1 MKLFT
6 VKKQFLTFVLFLIT
20 TSVLAFD
27 GPNNVK
33 MDPDDD
39 KGPSNNDAITYI
51 SNPNFIWDAV
61 YEADL
66 YQWAITYTNGVPWVE
81 GDAIQGGFT
90 SNENIT
96 VNYYLDDGIYKFWV
110 QARVGGNW
118 STWEPDNGLIIWIDT
133 QPPSPPTTLTNPENP
148 TFDVTPN
155 VSWAGYSESGS
166 GIYSFTISFVGS
178 TNYTFYSSDNTLDD
192 VDFDNE
198 ELEYGDWDWRARVTD
213 WAGNLS
219 NWSSYQSITVEEE
232 VAPVCWRISPSNN
245 TSVDIDEDILFEVGA
260 SDDNCD
266 LDKVKWYKD
275 DDYIT
280 THDSGFSGC
289 SDEDDW
295 TTSFNTTGSHTIEA
309 KVYDENLNNS
319 SVIWNITVNSG
330 TITIYVQ
337 DQTGAYKQGVH
348 VKRYDNN
355 WDYIDE
361 DITDSDGEAGWNN
374 IPLGTYNFEA
384 YWPTPVIPGEYEFWG
399 TESDVVLDTDGE
411 TLTETIQR
419 FMPYTYAFYI
429 LDDNG
434 NQKSDF
440 NLGETVTMR
449 YFVSNDFSSDFD
461 VKIRAHADR
470 NKDDNYD
477 FTQLSAFHTIAAGST
492 GWIDFDFT
500 PTQTG
505 SYFIRPYKTI
515 TDAWGYEKITDTW
528 PWPDANN
535 PSFEVI
541 EPLGNINIT
550 VHNVGGPV
558 IENAKCNL
566 YQNGDY
572 TGNTLFTDANGEAY
586 FQNIPVGTDYK
597 ILTYYDGNTPYPGEE
612 FWGNTWSFSIAEGN
626 NTPIDFYRYL
636 PYVSIQNQVEL
647 RLGDENGEL
656 LNASSQV
663 PVGSIIWMKIPVQN
677 DDQTYNYEVR
687 VSSMLDIDQSEPF
700 VIPDYTSNVVTI
712 SDNGGTYDFIRTFT
726 VNDVGQYEYALKVET
741 KVDGYNWEKTDS
753 WGWIEAF
760 NAYEP
765 LGNINITVHNVGG
778 PVIENAKCN
787 LYQNGDY
794 TGNTLFTDANGE
806 AYFQNIPVGT
816 DYKILTYYDGNTP
829 YPGEEFWGN
838 TWSFSIAEGNNT
850 PIDFYRY
857 LPYVSIQNQVE
868 LRLGDEN
875 GELLNASSQVP
886 VGSIIWMKIPVQ
898 NDDQTYNYEV
908 RVSSMLDID
917 QSEPFVIPDYTS
929 NVVTISDNGG
939 TYDFIRT
946 FTVNDVGQYEY
957 ALKVETKV
965 DGYNWEK
972 TDSWGWIEA
981 FNVFIEQQDIFIS
994 HETKQIIDGFG
1005 VSGAWVA
1012 HNLQFLDPQVKI
1024 NLLNNMFSSNGA
1036 HISILRNKIEVDGN
1050 GYDTEQE
1057 QLISDVIAIN
1067 SDIKLLSVPWSPP
1080 LNFLR
1085 EENNRKFFDRGVEDV
1100 NLDLYSDRFVDY
1112 LNTFNGLGIN
1122 IKNISIQNEP
1132 DFPHDDAEEL
1142 PNWDEYETC
1151 RWVDE
1156 DLKDFIPV
1164 LREKLNDNG
1173 YTDVKILVPAEMGW
1187 EHSTETI
1194 EYFINEEE
1202 ENEIN
1207 IIDIIGTHGYWGGG
1221 IGANN
1226 FNDEQDQYRLYLN
1239 QIAQNNN
1246 QRIWMTEWSEKE
1258 TIWDGNGSMEE
1269 NPDVFG
1275 IDNALFWAERIWRD
1289 IYIGGV
1295 SAWLYWWI
1303 YNPNDY
1309 SNDDYRA
1316 NEGLAVKDKNW
1327 NILYPKRFYSFSH
1340 FSRFMQPNSQIIYVN
1355 NETINS
1361 LNVIAAKDIA
1371 NDQIIINVI
1380 NQNNYDIPIIL
1391 NLDNSYNIISDYA
1404 DYYRTSDTENIEH
1417 VDVIDINNTITI
1429 LSKSVNTFL
1438 ISVDLPDQDIEMQ
1451 LYRISDIDGIPNTN
1465 NPGIIKSDFDIG
1477 EAIRLTFKIRNNG
1490 SEVPIQAVLN
1500 IKDSNG
1506 HWIYDSNIEGNNNT
1520 TALPNDGN
1528 WYYYSFDW
1536 IVPQDAPFGN
1546 YDFGGSVRNLSDFD
1560 VLYETTC
1567 SGPNTD
1573 FNCNWVLENQF
1584 HINGIDTDPP
1594 KIEVWRVY
1602 QTGDL
1607 HLRVVAKVTDNE
1619 SGINPSTVKLI
1630 YRKYPGDFYT
1640 ISHKI
1645 SMMEYSNY
1653 PDFYEGSA
1661 PQWPWG
1667 AEFGNGDAI
1676 IFKIEAEDY
1685 AGNKYEYPKDLGY
1698 LGPNE
1703 SDEEYGNDWCG
1714 RTFLWD
1720 NEHLGMENSF
1730 YYLNAPSGAISFR
1743 MDDND
1748 VKISNNTAI
1757 WYSLNIIPS
1766 DLNYPIDPI
1775 WDVLLEPKSGYLP
1788 LNPGDWISD
1797 KSVTITDPTNEDYI
1811 RLNTDRKT
1819 GQAILRNT
1827 WDMILA
1833 SVKPGIALLTNTD
1846 WDGIVKI
1853 VTAESHALEYSIM
1866 LSGGDYEGVAM
1877 KILNRLL
1884 EDDIKDLLRLKIE
1897 EALIEKGLPINGV
1910 AGKVYGAYEVL
1921 KGLQN
1926 RIKFLIDILRFPDD
1940 QETIELVKESPLLL
1954 DESTIPGS
1962 VLNQNTLKVYTGESA
1977 NFNLVINI
1985 PNGNIQPYFKTYAL
1999 INIYSPNGEKIE
2011 TTRIE
2016 DYDFDLNGQLNVRF
2030 NGLANNEQGTSWN
2043 PMIFNNTIGIN
2054 VQYDFSQSSTGYMY
2068 KSSFRPYY
2076 MELLLYQNGLPGI
2089 NVNPFEPDGEILSGK
2104 IPFRLY
2110 DMIPPLKPQINE
2122 PSAGVNQNNF
2132 GFDVVVNE
2140 KDIDHYTVFRKLVG
2154 ESEFSEV
2161 GVIYNSGKDK
2171 VYYNEYFEDPQFVVE
2186 YKINAI
2192 DISGNESELSD
2203 AFVIDVNT
2211 LPPSLFSL
2219 TIPQDEEV
2227 ITTLLP
2233 YFEWE
2238 QSTDPDGTS
2247 IEYELIIANNP
2258 AFNNFIKVSN
2268 ITTNSYQFDDSLN
2281 DNEIY
2286 YWKVKATDENGETR
2300 WSYNENWK
2308 FIINT
2313 TNDPPQNF
2321 NLISPINNETVNTIN
2336 PSFKWENSLDP
2347 DPLDTVTYTLFIYDD
2362 NQNLL
2367 YEYTELSDSSYQI
2380 EDQLI
2385 SNSIYY
2391 WKVKATDSNGEET
2404 WSNQTN
2410 WSFSIPPQP
2419 NNNPELVW
2427 TYEINYEQSGL
2438 YPNTGTD
2445 SSSFEFHIKYIDE
2458 DSDPPLSGYPKLH
2471 LFNNGNE
2478 IEDSPFEMNEYNN
2491 EPFNSGRIYSTIVSG
2506 LNSPS
2511 SYSYYFEAFDSVNA
2525 EANGEGTSLMQGPMI
2540 YNIELIT
2547 PNGNEVWYT
2556 NQDKNITWNNIGDFQ
2571 LVDLLYSIDNGNNW
2585 STIINRL
2592 VSENNSYTWN
2602 VPDTP
2607 SSSVLVKIIGYFP
2620 GGVASDT
2627 CDAVFEIHEAI
2638 NPPDPFSL
2646 ISPYDVELTDLT
2658 PEFQWNE
2665 SSDPDGSAI
2674 TYALWYATN
2683 PQFSS
2688 KVEIGG
2694 LTNANYTPVNPLPD
2708 NATIYWKVKAT
2719 DGDGQVTWSNET
2731 DWYFYTNVSNDA
2743 PTAFSLISPENET
2756 MEAPTQPEF
2765 TWGISVDPDPND
2777 EITYTLYVGTDMNF
2791 TSGTFDEYS
2800 GISDN
2805 SFMLPAPLEL
2815 QTYYYW
2821 KVKAMDNNGAE
2832 TWCFADYW
2840 WFKTSDCLQFT
2851 PAEISTDQTVC
2862 FNSAPDPL
2870 SIDVYPTGG
2879 DGSFTYQWQSSVDN
2893 VEFYDIQ
2900 GATGETFTPLPLTS
2914 TTYFR
2919 MVATSGVC
2927 GSSISNSVE
2936 ITVYPEFIPG
2946 TIGNDQEIC
2955 NGETPD
2961 PIVLVEMPEGG
2972 DGTYTYQWQLS
2983 LDDDVWNNIDGET
2996 ATSLALNQL
3005 TDPVYLRCEVTSGSG
3020 CGTGYTNSISISVSP
3035 QPTLDTGI
3043 DGSDDVCENDSYAF
3057 SASAENYS
3065 SVLWTTAGDGSFD
3078 DAASLTAVYTP
3089 GSNDLTSG
3097 SVEITLTASPVAP
3110 CTDDVSDIVLLNI
3123 IYNPE
3128 ADAGAD
3134 HEICEDGSYTLE
3146 GSATD
3151 YSSISWSSSGDG
3163 TFDNA
3168 NLLDATYSPGTTDI
3182 ANGNVTLTLTAYP
3195 LSPCATVYTDDMI
3208 LIVAPLPTVDAGTD
3222 GEVCENGNYQ
3232 LAGAASDYSN
3242 VVWTSSGDGT
3252 FDDATSL
3259 TAVYTPGSNDL
3270 ATGSVELT
3278 LTASPVAP
3286 CADNASDMVLLN
3298 IIYNPEADAGADDEI
3313 CEDGSYTLDGSATD
3327 YSSISWSSSGDGTFD
3342 DVNLINATYTPGV
3355 TDIANGSVTLTI
3367 TAYPLS
3373 PCATNYTDDMT
3384 LTVAPLPTADV
3395 GTDGNVCENGNYQLA
3410 GAATDYSNVV
3420 WSSSGDGSFDDA
3432 NLLDATYSPGTTDIA
3447 NGSVILTLT
3456 ASPVSPCAES
3466 AEDNMVLSVDP
3477 LPAANAGDDDD
3488 LCESDTYALS
3498 GSAEN
3503 YSSVLWTTAGDGS
3516 FDDATSLTAVYTPGN
3531 SDLTTGSVE
3540 LTLTASPVAP
3550 CADNAADMVF
3560 LNIIYNPEADAG
3572 ADDEICEDGNYTLEG
3587 TATDYSSISW
3597 SSSGD
3602 GTFDN
3607 ANLLDATYS
3616 PGTTDIANGNVTLTL
3631 TAYPLSPCATAYTDN
3646 MVLTIAP
3653 LPTADA
3659 GIDGEVCE
3667 NGNYQLAGAATDY
3680 SNVVWSSSGDGTF
3693 DDENLLD
3700 ATYSPGTIDI
3710 ANGSVTLTLTASPV
3724 SPCAE
3729 SAEDNMVLSVDPLPT
3744 ANAGDDDDL
3753 CESDTYALSGS
3764 AENYS
3769 SALWTTAGDGSFDD
3783 ATSLTAVYTPG
3794 NNDLTTGS
3802 VELTLTASPV
3812 APCADDASDIVLLNI
3827 IYNPEADAGA
3837 DNEICEDGSYTLD
3850 GSASDYSS
3858 ISWSSSG
3865 DGTFDDV
3872 NLINATY
3879 TPGTTDIANGSV
3891 TLTLT
3896 AYPLSPCATNY
3907 ADDMVLTIVPLPTAD
3922 AGTDGEVCENGNY
3935 QLAGV
3940 ATDYNNIVWSSSGD
3954 GTFDDA
3960 NLLDAT
3966 YSPGTTDIA
3975 NGNVTL
3981 TLTAYPLSPCATN
3994 YADDMTL
4001 TVAPLPTADAG
4012 TDGEVCENGSYQLAG
4027 VATDYSNIVWS
4038 SSGDGSFDDANLLDA
4053 TYTPGTTDIANGSVI
4068 LTLTASPVS
4077 PCAESAEDNMVLS
4090 VDPLPA
4096 ANAGDDD
4103 DLCESDTYAL
4113 SGSAENYSSV
4123 LWTTAGDGS
4132 FDDATSLTAVYTP
4145 GSNDLASGSV
4155 ELTLTASPVAPCA
4168 DDASDMVL
4176 LNIIYNPEADAG
4188 PDDAICVGDNYT
4200 LDGNATDYSSIKWAT
4215 TGDGIFDDEHI
4226 LNPTYFP
4233 GPEDITNGY
4242 ANLVLTAYSM
4252 PPCSINYED
4261 AMTLSIISLP
4271 TSDAGEDGD
4280 VCENGNYQLSGSATD
4295 YSSVTWTSVG
4305 DGSFDDPN
4313 SLTAVYTPGS
4323 NDISN
4328 GSVELVLTAYPIAPC
4343 ADEAEDMMLLSVI
4356 GIPDIPDIPTGE
4368 TSIVI
4373 YDQPVEENYETNPVE
4388 NADEY
4393 VWSIYPQEAG
4403 EFENGIN
4410 VSTDPYITILWSI
4423 DYDDGFAY
4431 VKVASRNI
4439 CGLSLYSDSLEVQ
4452 IDQIYQNISENQN
4465 NFSFTIHPNPTDG
4478 KFKVIARGLKKE
4490 DSNIQIINQEGK
4502 LVFEEKLTDINT
4514 TEDVRVFELTFQPR
4528 GVYYIRYTNGKAQ
4541 AVKKIVKQ

>member
-541 EPLGNINIT
+541 
-550 VHNVGGPV
+550 
-558 IENAKCNL
+558 
-566 YQNGDY
+566 
-572 TGNTLFTDANGEAY
+572 
-586 FQNIPVGTDYK
+586 
-597 ILTYYDGNTPYPGEE
+597 
-612 FWGNTWSFSIAEGN
+612 
-626 NTPIDFYRYL
+626 
-636 PYVSIQNQVEL
+636 
-647 RLGDENGEL
+647 
-656 LNASSQV
+656 
-663 PVGSIIWMKIPVQN
+663 
-677 DDQTYNYEVR
+677 
-687 VSSMLDIDQSEPF
+687 
-700 VIPDYTSNVVTI
+700 
-712 SDNGGTYDFIRTFT
+712 
-726 VNDVGQYEYALKVET
+726 
-741 KVDGYNWEKTDS
+741 
-753 WGWIEAF
+753 
-760 NAYEP
+760 EP

-3134 HEICEDGSYTLE
+3134 
-3146 GSATD
+3146 
-3151 YSSISWSSSGDG
+3151 
-3163 TFDNA
+3163 
-3168 NLLDATYSPGTTDI
+3168 
-3182 ANGNVTLTLTAYP
+3182 
-3195 LSPCATVYTDDMI
+3195 
-3208 LIVAPLPTVDAGTD
+3208 
-3222 GEVCENGNYQ
+3222 
-3232 LAGAASDYSN
+3232 
-3242 VVWTSSGDGT
+3242 
-3252 FDDATSL
+3252 
-3259 TAVYTPGSNDL
+3259 
-3270 ATGSVELT
+3270 
-3278 LTASPVAP
+3278 
-3286 CADNASDMVLLN
+3286 
-3298 IIYNPEADAGADDEI
+3298 
-3313 CEDGSYTLDGSATD
+3313 
-3327 YSSISWSSSGDGTFD
+3327 
-3342 DVNLINATYTPGV
+3342 
-3355 TDIANGSVTLTI
+3355 
-3367 TAYPLS
+3367 
-3373 PCATNYTDDMT
+3373 
-3384 LTVAPLPTADV
+3384 
-3395 GTDGNVCENGNYQLA
+3395 
-3410 GAATDYSNVV
+3410 
-3420 WSSSGDGSFDDA
+3420 
-3432 NLLDATYSPGTTDIA
+3432 
-3447 NGSVILTLT
+3447 
-3456 ASPVSPCAES
+3456 
-3466 AEDNMVLSVDP
+3466 
-3477 LPAANAGDDDD
+3477 
-3488 LCESDTYALS
+3488 
-3498 GSAEN
+3498 
-3503 YSSVLWTTAGDGS
+3503 
-3516 FDDATSLTAVYTPGN
+3516 
-3531 SDLTTGSVE
+3531 
-3540 LTLTASPVAP
+3540 
-3550 CADNAADMVF
+3550 
-3560 LNIIYNPEADAG
+3560 
-3572 ADDEICEDGNYTLEG
+3572 
-3587 TATDYSSISW
+3587 
-3597 SSSGD
+3597 
-3602 GTFDN
+3602 
-3607 ANLLDATYS
+3607 
-3616 PGTTDIANGNVTLTL
+3616 
-3631 TAYPLSPCATAYTDN
+3631 
-3646 MVLTIAP
+3646 
-3653 LPTADA
+3653 
-3659 GIDGEVCE
+3659 
-3667 NGNYQLAGAATDY
+3667 
-3680 SNVVWSSSGDGTF
+3680 
-3693 DDENLLD
+3693 
-3700 ATYSPGTIDI
+3700 
-3710 ANGSVTLTLTASPV
+3710 
-3724 SPCAE
+3724 
-3729 SAEDNMVLSVDPLPT
+3729 
-3744 ANAGDDDDL
+3744 
-3753 CESDTYALSGS
+3753 
-3764 AENYS
+3764 
-3769 SALWTTAGDGSFDD
+3769 
-3783 ATSLTAVYTPG
+3783 
-3794 NNDLTTGS
+3794 
-3802 VELTLTASPV
+3802 
-3812 APCADDASDIVLLNI
+3812 
-3827 IYNPEADAGA
+3827 
-3837 DNEICEDGSYTLD
+3837 NEICEDGSYTLD

-4145 GSNDLASGSV
+4145 GSNDLATGSV

-4168 DDASDMVL
+4168 DNASDMVL